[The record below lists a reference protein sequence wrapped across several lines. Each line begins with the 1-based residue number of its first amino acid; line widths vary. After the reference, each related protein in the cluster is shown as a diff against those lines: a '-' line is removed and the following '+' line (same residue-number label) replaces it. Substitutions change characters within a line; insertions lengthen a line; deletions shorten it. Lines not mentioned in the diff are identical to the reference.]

1 MRSIWTTPIS
11 SSGVPSGRLLGPR
24 MRTLGCSL
32 GCSLVGVTAVA
43 GCLKSDFDEPS
54 TTDIVLATGSSSETM
69 DAADSSSGD
78 APGTTTSAGDS
89 PETSGSSGSSG
100 EPDPASSS
108 SGEPELCGNAAI
120 DPGEDCDGDAL
131 ALASCSEL
139 DAVYTGGAL
148 VCDADCRLD
157 TSACEQCEAPQLAPC
172 DATSGDIFH
181 AIELGCDTVDGF
193 TGGAVHLEP
202 PSKPAEELMGA
213 LDPVSYRVLRRFG
226 AHPDAWTPRAGDKA
240 LLISTGKLP
249 KLDAVGALIAPPGSA
264 QAGGGNNNPDY
275 KTGLPQGQ
283 IVIDPSDGGAQPFTD
298 CESGLDCSNTLQGQW
313 KQTPRA
319 HDFFYLELQTVV
331 PPGTRGY
338 AIDLAFFSS
347 HFPEYNHNVYN
358 DMVVLWSQS
367 EAHVGNVAYVR
378 SQSGDDVDYG
388 PMTLGELLDAGW
400 LTYAGSAAPE
410 LMGTGYDGAPDQQGG
425 ATQCLT
431 AVGPAQPGET
441 LTLAL
446 AVFDLDDQVRDSAL
460 LLDNFRWSCGGCTL
474 ADSCGLRPAD

>member
-1 MRSIWTTPIS
+1 MRRIWTTPID
-11 SSGVPSGRLLGPR
+11 SSGVPSGRHPGLPML
-24 MRTLGCSL
+24 TLGFCL
-32 GCSLVGVTAVA
+32 AGFTAA
-43 GCLKSDFDEPS
+43 GCLSSDVDEPS
-54 TTDIVLATGSSSETM
+54 TTDVALATGSSGETT
-69 DAADSSSGD
+69 DAADPSSGGEPGTTSADAPPGTDSSSSSG
-78 APGTTTSAGDS
+78 SGD
-89 PETSGSSGSSG
+89 

-108 SGEPELCGNAAI
+108 SGEPELCGNGAI

-131 ALASCSEL
+131 VFASCSEL

-148 VCDADCRLD
+148 VCGADCRLD

-172 DATSGDIFH
+172 DAASDDIFH
-181 AIELGCDTVDGF
+181 AIELGCDTVEGF
-193 TGGAVHLEP
+193 TGGSVHLEP
-202 PSKPAEELMGA
+202 PSEMVAKMIGA

-226 AHPDAWTPRAGDKA
+226 AHADAWTPRAGDRA

-249 KLDAVGALIAPPGSA
+249 QLDAAGVLIAPPGSA
-264 QAGGGNNNPDY
+264 QAGGGNGNPDY
-275 KTGLPQGQ
+275 KHGLPQGQ

-298 CESGLDCSNTLQGQW
+298 CQSGLDCSNTLQGQW
-313 KQTPRA
+313 EHTPRA

-338 AIDLAFFSS
+338 ALDLAFFSS
-347 HFPEYNHNVYN
+347 HYPEYNHNDYN

-388 PMTLGELLDAGW
+388 PMTLGELLDADYMD
-400 LTYAGSAAPE
+400 YAGAADPE
-410 LMGTGYDGAPDQQGG
+410 LAGTGYDGAPDQQGG
-425 ATQCLT
+425 ATQWLT
-431 AVGPAQPGET
+431 AAGPAQPGET
-441 LTLAL
+441 ITLAL

-460 LLDNFRWSCGGCTL
+460 LVDNFRWSCGGCEL